1 MTDRFANGDPSNETG
16 GIPGRPD
23 DHGFDSTRI
32 SHYHEGDLRGLT
44 GKLDY
49 IKGLGAT
56 TV

>member
-23 DHGFDSTRI
+23 DHGLDPTRI

-49 IKGLGAT
+49 IKVLGAT